1 MSLLSA
7 GLLLGVTALAVYLLV
22 TLIFPERF

>member
-7 GLLLGVTALAVYLLV
+7 GLLLAVAALAIYLLV